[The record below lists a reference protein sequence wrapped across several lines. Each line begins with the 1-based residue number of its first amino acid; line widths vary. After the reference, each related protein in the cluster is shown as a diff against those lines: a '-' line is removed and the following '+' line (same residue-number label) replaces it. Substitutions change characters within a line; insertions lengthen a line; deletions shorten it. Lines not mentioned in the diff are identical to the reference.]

1 MAEQD
6 LRFDLP
12 ALLSLHRFGD
22 IYARAI
28 RDIRSSRVEFEVL
41 RDARD
46 SIGPHWYGM
55 RCRAVSKVSGIS
67 FYLHTGLIFLPST
80 QIGLM
85 VEVDEKNNQSVYGQV
100 VERLRDGEDFTVNR
114 EEREYLKLFMPRHT
128 FEAMNRAGVQRQ
140 EQLLGRYMK
149 ACGEALAAV
158 VDGSCFRLCQEDLL
172 HAYGLGRAFRRVITE
187 TVSPDF
193 TVEIN
198 EQDPDNFGQ
207 YASGYRCWLTNASGS
222 AKLYSYFGAI
232 YSYKKRPAGIFAE
245 IDWFSNQEMFD
256 AVKARFQGRDAFVY
270 SGSDEKFIKLFMPQ
284 AAIEELNAAG
294 YDRQIELLKEFFA
307 SCCGAL
313 SQASEEQ

>member
-1 MAEQD
+1 M
-6 LRFDLP
+6 
-12 ALLSLHRFGD
+12 
-22 IYARAI
+22 
-28 RDIRSSRVEFEVL
+28 
-41 RDARD
+41 
-46 SIGPHWYGM
+46 
-55 RCRAVSKVSGIS
+55 SGIS

-158 VDGSCFRLCQEDLL
+158 VDGPCFRLCQEDLL

-193 TVEIN
+193 MVEIN

-222 AKLYSYFGAI
+222 AKLYCYFGAI